1 MYAWAYTQWI
11 CNRNSALLLPFN
23 RCDFVRFASELLK
36 LKVFG
41 LGMLTSWPHTL
52 AHKLSITEFCIWNTD
67 WFVVVGAW
75 CVCFFSVLIS
85 IAAFD
90 FRAFVF
96 ILSVSVYLSLSLPL
110 SLIRSSPS
118 AVSNEIFDNSF
129 EIFGGFLQR
138 INQTIVVNNYVEMEY
153 FQIGKMRIVF
163 RWVQLNIP
171 DFITLVRSMHK
182 VFFIFHHF
190 QMQTPIFFYNDFFFC
205 SFLQVST
212 INEELYRWYL
222 QRLTAT
228 N

>member
-1 MYAWAYTQWI
+1 M
-11 CNRNSALLLPFN
+11 
-23 RCDFVRFASELLK
+23 
-36 LKVFG
+36 
-41 LGMLTSWPHTL
+41 
-52 AHKLSITEFCIWNTD
+52 
-67 WFVVVGAW
+67 
-75 CVCFFSVLIS
+75 CFFSVLIS

-110 SLIRSSPS
+110 YLIRSSPS

-163 RWVQLNIP
+163 RWFQLNIP

-182 VFFIFHHF
+182 VFFLFHHF

-212 INEELYRWYL
+212 INEELYR
-222 QRLTAT
+222 
-228 N
+228 

>member
-1 MYAWAYTQWI
+1 MNLQSQLSVIVAVQ
-11 CNRNSALLLPFN
+11 S
-23 RCDFVRFASELLK
+23 VRFCSFCIGIAQAQS
-36 LKVFG
+36 VWAWNAYI
-41 LGMLTSWPHTL
+41 MATHTRSL
-52 AHKLSITEFCIWNTD
+52 LSITEFCIWNTD
-67 WFVVVGAW
+67 SLLWVHDV
-75 CVCFFSVLIS
+75 CVFFSVLIS

-96 ILSVSVYLSLSLPL
+96 VLSVSVSLSLPL

-182 VFFIFHHF
+182 HFFFISSFSDANAN
-190 QMQTPIFFYNDFFFC
+190 IFLQCFFFC

-212 INEELYRWYL
+212 INEELNR
-222 QRLTAT
+222 
-228 N
+228 

>member
-1 MYAWAYTQWI
+1 M
-11 CNRNSALLLPFN
+11 C
-23 RCDFVRFASELLK
+23 
-36 LKVFG
+36 VF
-41 LGMLTSWPHTL
+41 
-52 AHKLSITEFCIWNTD
+52 
-67 WFVVVGAW
+67 
-75 CVCFFSVLIS
+75 FFSVLIS

-110 SLIRSSPS
+110 YLIRSSPS

-171 DFITLVRSMHK
+171 DFITLRWFDQCIK
-182 VFFIFHHF
+182 FFFISSFSDANAN
-190 QMQTPIFFYNDFFFC
+190 I
-205 SFLQVST
+205 FLQ
-212 INEELYRWYL
+212 
-222 QRLTAT
+222 
-228 N
+228 

>member
-23 RCDFVRFASELLK
+23 RCEFVRFASELLK
-36 LKVFG
+36 LKLFG

-52 AHKLSITEFCIWNTD
+52 AHILSITEFCIWNTD
-67 WFVVVGAW
+67 SLLWVHDV
-75 CVCFFSVLIS
+75 CVFFSVLIS

-110 SLIRSSPS
+110 YLIRSSPS

-171 DFITLVRSMHK
+171 DFITLVRSMH
-182 VFFIFHHF
+182 
-190 QMQTPIFFYNDFFFC
+190 
-205 SFLQVST
+205 
-212 INEELYRWYL
+212 
-222 QRLTAT
+222 
-228 N
+228 